1 MDQTIKERVVI
12 ITIILLMMWTVTVE
26 LKNLVIILVTVEFKN
41 HRIIRVGKELWRS
54 SSPKLLPWQHSP
66 QVYQSLPS
74 GLYHQQTRE

>member
-1 MDQTIKERVVI
+1 
-12 ITIILLMMWTVTVE
+12 MMWTVTVE
-26 LKNLVIILVTVEFKN
+26 LKNLVIIPVTVELKN

-74 GLYHQQTRE
+74 CVSFTALRFVPSANM